1 MFMITFIFMTMF
13 TREINCQILEKKRAS
28 KVLDHISL
36 HGFTLRAT
44 VRASTLPSERL
55 KLTAKPR
62 KLFLQL

>member
-28 KVLDHISL
+28 KVLDHINLQS
-36 HGFTLRAT
+36 FTLRAT

-62 KLFLQL
+62 KFFLEL